1 MIDLSKYKNAFGK
14 PGEGVRRYRI
24 FNIAIFDFLVTMII
38 VYLLCWFTKLPYWN
52 TLIIILILGIIIHRV
67 FGVRTGIDKIVFPN
81 AK

>member
-14 PGEGVRRYRI
+14 PGEGLRRFRI
-24 FNIAIFDFLVTMII
+24 FNIAIFDVLVTMII

-52 TLIIILILGIIIHRV
+52 SLFVIFILGIVLHRM
-67 FGVRTGIDKIVFPN
+67 FHVRTGIDKLLFPN

>member
-14 PGEGVRRYRI
+14 PGEGLRRFRI
-24 FNIAIFDFLVTMII
+24 FNIAIYDVLVTMII

-52 TLIIILILGIIIHRV
+52 SLFVIFILGIIVHIM
-67 FGVRTGIDKIVFPN
+67 FQVRTGVDKILFPN

>member
-14 PGEGVRRYRI
+14 PGEGLRRFRI
-24 FNIAIFDFLVTMII
+24 FNIAIYDVLVTMII

-52 TLIIILILGIIIHRV
+52 SLFVIFILGIIVHRM
-67 FGVRTGIDKIVFPN
+67 FQVRTGVDKILFPN